1 MSWADLTPDYQDSP
15 YMTLDMDVTC
25 QHPVSVAAVQP
36 INKDTDISRL
46 IFQDNT
52 IQQHSA
58 SEKSNRARRTMQKGS
73 QNESYVHGSV
83 HVVAIYVIV
92 FLASVITE

>member
-1 MSWADLTPDYQDSP
+1 
-15 YMTLDMDVTC
+15 
-25 QHPVSVAAVQP
+25 
-36 INKDTDISRL
+36 
-46 IFQDNT
+46 
-52 IQQHSA
+52 
-58 SEKSNRARRTMQKGS
+58 MQKGS